1 VTAYYLAARYGRR
14 LEVAEYAD
22 QLRSLGHQVTSRW
35 LLGQHQADELEVAAA
50 GAVHEVPEIARR
62 FAEEDVEDVTF
73 ADVVVAFS
81 EPPRSS
87 ASRGGRHVEFG
98 MALGWVLAGYTTVD
112 GRARRVAV
120 IGQRENV
127 FHCLPDVAVFPD
139 WSSFLAT
146 VEPVPQPEEAVR

>member
-1 VTAYYLAARYGRR
+1 MTAYYLASRYGRR
-14 LEVAEYAD
+14 LELAEYAD

-35 LLGQHQADELEVAAA
+35 LEGQHQADELEVAAA
-50 GAVHEVPEIARR
+50 GEVHQVPEIARR
-62 FAEEDVEDVTF
+62 FAEEDIEDVTF

-98 MALGWVLAGYTTVD
+98 MALGWVLAGYRSLD
-112 GRARRVAV
+112 GRARRVIV

-127 FHCLPDVAVFPD
+127 FHCLREVAVFPD
-139 WSSFLAT
+139 WSAFYAT
-146 VEPVPQPEEAVR
+146 VEPAPQPETVR